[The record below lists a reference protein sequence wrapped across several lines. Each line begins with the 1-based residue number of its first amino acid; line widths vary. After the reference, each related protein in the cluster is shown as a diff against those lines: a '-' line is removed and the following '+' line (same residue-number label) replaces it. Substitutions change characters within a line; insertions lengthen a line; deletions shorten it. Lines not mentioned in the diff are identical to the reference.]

1 MRCRLLARVKVA
13 RRGKQQDGSS
23 YRKRILDNGIRLV
36 TERIPTLKSV
46 TVGMWVNAGSR
57 DETPLEAGFSHFLEH
72 MLFKGTETRSATDIS
87 REIDALGGE
96 MNAFTTRETTTFY
109 VKVLDQHLPQ
119 ALELLA
125 DLLYRSRLSPKEIE
139 KEKQVVLEE
148 IRMVQDDP
156 EDLVQELHTG
166 LVMGRHPLSRPVL
179 GQESTIARLQ
189 RDELRRY
196 LAMHYR
202 PQDMVLAVAGNF
214 DQHRLDR
221 AIDRFFGK
229 HFSAVSPDDANGR
242 KRWPPEICG
251 GVILK
256 RKPLEQVHLCV
267 GLKGVAAGHKDRYVV
282 SALNSVLGGS
292 VSSRLFQEVREK
304 RGLVYS
310 IYSFLSGYSDG
321 GTITIYA
328 GTRAHEVERVLELIQ
343 REIRKITAHGVEKEE
358 LRRAKE
364 QMKGSLMLSLES
376 SHSRMNKLAKDEL
389 ITGQHTSLEQMLT
402 DIDAISPAC
411 VARVAQSLFDPRT
424 LAITCLGP
432 LSSRQTAMLRQ

>member
-1 MRCRLLARVKVA
+1 MA
-13 RRGKQQDGSS
+13 RRGKQQDGLS

-179 GQESTIARLQ
+179 GQESTIARLR
-189 RDELRRY
+189 RDDLRRY
-196 LAMHYR
+196 LARHYQ

-214 DQHRLDR
+214 DQNRLDR
-221 AIDRFFGK
+221 VIDRVFGN
-229 HFSAVSPDDANGR
+229 HFSAVSPDGANGR

-282 SALNSVLGGS
+282 SALNNILGGS

-343 REIRKITAHGVEKEE
+343 REIRKMMAHGVEKEE

-389 ITGQHTSLEQMLT
+389 IAGQHTSLEQMLT
-402 DIDAISPAC
+402 DIDAISQAC
-411 VARVAQSLFDPRT
+411 VARVAQSLFDPKT